1 MISAI
6 IFGLISS
13 LHCVGM
19 CGPIA
24 LMLPISRDS
33 QAQKV
38 KQILTYH
45 LGRLSTYS
53 ILGLVFG
60 ALGKGFYLAGLQQ
73 QVTIIVG
80 VLMIVFVLL
89 PTNKTAKFNI
99 LQPLYRGIKWI
110 KKSIGIQ
117 FQKKSNGSLYLIGFF
132 NGFLPCGMVYIA
144 LFGALAT
151 QSIGIGMLYMFF
163 FGLGTIPLM
172 SLLVYFKNI
181 FSERFRK
188 YITKYYPFIIVL
200 IGMLFIIRGLGLD
213 IPYMSPDTLSLFV
226 RDNSMC

>member
-1 MISAI
+1 
-6 IFGLISS
+6 
-13 LHCVGM
+13 M

-24 LMLPISRDS
+24 IMLPISRDS

-45 LGRLSTYS
+45 LGRLSAYS
-53 ILGLVFG
+53 LLGFVFG
-60 ALGKGFYLAGLQQ
+60 IFGRGLYLAGLQQ
-73 QVTIIVG
+73 QVTIIAG
-80 VLMIVFVLL
+80 ILMIAFVLL

-99 LQPLYRGIKWI
+99 LQPFYRLINWV
-110 KKSIGIQ
+110 KKSIGVQ
-117 FQKKSNGSLYLIGFF
+117 FKSKSKGALYLIGFF

-151 QSIGIGMLYMFF
+151 QSLVLGMLYMLL

-172 SLLVYFKNI
+172 SLLIYFKNL

-188 YITKYYPFIIVL
+188 NIIKYYPIIIVL
-200 IGMLFIIRGLGLD
+200 IGILFIIRGLGLN

-226 RDNSMC
+226 RGNSMC